1 MHCVAAGENTGYT
14 TFENKAESTSFV
26 AVATEGSSQPES
38 LLQIKVERVDNLL
51 PADKEYFLFKTDTQG
66 FELGVLKGAE
76 SILRGNGVSFLMVEF
91 SYGLLTR
98 AQTDPIELL
107 DFIYDLGFVC
117 THMAYHTRV
126 RGESG
131 SLKYTVVQH
140 PGAHSSDGFTIPFEE
155 FVQSLQ
161 KVELPGTVGVSG
173 WTDLLCWKP
182 WI

>member
-1 MHCVAAGENTGYT
+1 MHCVAAGENTGYND
-14 TFENKAESTSFV
+14 FEIKAESTSFV
-26 AVATEGSSQPES
+26 AVATKGSSQHES
-38 LLQIKVERVDNLL
+38 LVHIKVERVDNLL
-51 PADKEYFLFKTDTQG
+51 PVDKEYFLFKTDTQG

-76 SILRGNGVSFLMVEF
+76 SILRDSVFLLMVEF

-98 AQTDPIELL
+98 AKTDPLELL
-107 DFIYDLGFVC
+107 DFIYDLGYVC

-126 RGESG
+126 RDESG

-140 PGAHSSDGFTIPFEE
+140 PGAHSSDGFSITFEE
-155 FVQSLQ
+155 FVQSLR

-182 WI
+182 WK